1 MNYTVTELKKGIKVH
16 FIETNKF
23 KTNLFSIFITTPI
36 TRENVTKNALLA
48 KVLRRGSSLYNTQDK
63 ISIELEEMYG
73 AELDCGIDKIG
84 DDQVIKFY
92 LEALNDKY
100 VPEKEKI
107 TKKCIEII
115 ANIVFNPYRI
125 DNKFNAE
132 YVQGEKENLKQLI
145 LGKIDNKNKYALDRC
160 TEEMCKDKP
169 YGLYKF
175 GYVEDLE
182 EINEES
188 LYVYYKELISNSKI
202 DIFISGDFEK
212 NNMMELI
219 KQNKDIEGLSQRD
232 AKIAEDVKIEKVSQI
247 KKVEDNMDVLQ
258 GKLVIGLNTNEENI
272 DDMYTALM
280 YNAILGGGA
289 NSKLFQNVREKES
302 LAYTAGSN
310 YVKTKGIIFIR
321 CGIEIQNYE
330 KAVNVIKQ
338 QLEDIK
344 NGNFTQ
350 EDLENS
356 KKLILAGIKNIS
368 EEQDTEI
375 TYYLGQELAG
385 TNVTLEEYETKIS
398 KITKQDI
405 VELANKVTI
414 NTIYFLKN

>member
-115 ANIVFNPYRI
+115 ANIVFNPYCI

-247 KKVEDNMDVLQ
+247 KKVEDNMDVSQ

-338 QLEDIK
+338 QLEDMK
-344 NGNFTQ
+344 NGNFTE

-385 TNVTLEEYETKIS
+385 TNVPLEEYETKIS